1 MSSSRY
7 RVLRLLRRGG
17 MGILYEAWDT
27 KLERAVAL
35 KVVAHPLDPEACR
48 RALLEARAVTRL
60 RSDHIVQVYDAG
72 EANEYG
78 CPYLVMELLQGE
90 DLQAVIGRGP
100 VPSVAAVDWTLQA
113 CEALAHLNLHGLVH
127 RDVKPANLF
136 LEARVDGS
144 VRLKLLDF
152 GVAKHINGGHASTG
166 LRGSPTSDGEV
177 VGSLPYMAP
186 EQVLDSRDVDV
197 RTDVWGLGV
206 VLYELLASQPA
217 FAAKT
222 RLDAMSMITLASHQP
237 LHRLPLPIPEGLCD
251 VVDRCLEKQRERR
264 YASIAELARALE
276 PFASPH
282 GAALVTR
289 ICAIAAAE
297 LPPAPAAEALDQAER
312 RGASSLSVMV
322 APEDADAAD
331 TGVEPV
337 ALGERATF
345 TSTIASGPG
354 GALLH
359 AAHGVRWSGRAWRA
373 VRRAGVVGPLAL
385 AAAVA
390 LVSAWPSFAAWSSRR
405 YARLSS
411 ASHCLATFA
420 QYSAADMAHQV
431 GNPRGDYWNLYTNG
445 WVSQTHVFAAGDA
458 EVRISAAADLAGED
472 LPHMVVSVDD
482 VVIGE
487 TDVPSEDFSEFAFPY
502 VANAGSHAVRV
513 QFSNDFL
520 QGGKDRNLILGNVAI
535 GQCSG
540 VAP

>member
-1 MSSSRY
+1 
-7 RVLRLLRRGG
+7 
-17 MGILYEAWDT
+17 MGVLYEAWDT
-27 KLERAVAL
+27 KLERTVAL

-48 RALLEARAVTRL
+48 RALLEAKAVTRL

-100 VPSVAAVDWTLQA
+100 VPSETAVDWTLEA

-136 LEARVDGS
+136 LEARIDGS

-152 GVAKHINGGHASTG
+152 GVAKHIRAGQLDMDLRGMG
-166 LRGSPTSDGEV
+166 LRGSPTNEGEV

-222 RLDAMSMITLASHQP
+222 RLDAMSMITLAPHQS
-237 LHRLPLPIPEGLCD
+237 LHGLPLPIPVGLCD

-264 YASIAELARALE
+264 FCSIAELARALE

-282 GAALVTR
+282 GAALVGR

-297 LPPAPAAEALDQAER
+297 LPPAPAAEALELAEQ
-312 RGASSLSVMV
+312 RGALPLGVTDVS
-322 APEDADAAD
+322 EDADAAD

-345 TSTIASGPG
+345 TSTIASGPWG
-354 GALLH
+354 TRPEPAQS
-359 AAHGVRWSGRAWRA
+359 ARWSRRAWRA
-373 VRRAGVVGPLAL
+373 VRRTGVIGPLAL

-405 YARLSS
+405 YSRLSS

-420 QYSAADMAHQV
+420 EYSAVDMAHQV
-431 GNPRGDYWNLYTNG
+431 GNPRGEYWNLYTNG
-445 WVSQTHVFAAGDA
+445 WVSQSHVFANGEA
-458 EVRISAAADLAGED
+458 EVRISAAGDLAGD
-472 LPHMVVSVDD
+472 NLPHMVVSVDD

-487 TDVPSEDFSEFAFPY
+487 ADVASEDFSEFAFPY
-502 VANAGSHAVRV
+502 AARAGSHAVRV
-513 QFSNDFL
+513 HFSNDYL
-520 QGGKDRNLILGNVAI
+520 QGGKDRNLILSNVAI

-540 VAP
+540 AAP

>member
-1 MSSSRY
+1 MSASRY

-17 MGILYEAWDT
+17 MGVLYEAWDT
-27 KLERAVAL
+27 KLERTVAL
-35 KVVAHPLDPEACR
+35 KVVAHPLDPDACR
-48 RALLEARAVTRL
+48 RALLEAKAVTRL

-100 VPSVAAVDWTLQA
+100 VPSAVAVDWMLEA

-144 VRLKLLDF
+144 ARLKLLDF
-152 GVAKHINGGHASTG
+152 GVAKHVSSGHVGGG

-197 RTDVWGLGV
+197 RTDVWGIGV

-222 RLDAMSMITLASHQP
+222 RLDAMSMITLAPHQP
-237 LHRLPLPIPEGLCD
+237 LHGLPLRIPAELCD
-251 VVDRCLEKQRERR
+251 VVDRCLEKGRERR
-264 YASIAELARALE
+264 FASIAELARALE
-276 PFASPH
+276 PFASPR
-282 GAALVTR
+282 GAALVAR
-289 ICAIAAAE
+289 IRAIAAAE
-297 LPPAPAAEALDQAER
+297 LPQPPAAEALEIAER
-312 RGASSLSVMV
+312 RGALPLGASE
-322 APEDADAAD
+322 APEDIDVAD

-345 TSTIASGPG
+345 TSTIASAPRG
-354 GALLH
+354 GLH
-359 AAHGVRWSGRAWRA
+359 APQGSRWSGRAWRS

-390 LVSAWPSFAAWSSRR
+390 LVAAWPSFAAWSSRR
-405 YARLSS
+405 YVRLSS

-420 QYSAADMAHQV
+420 QYSAVDMAHQV
-431 GNPRGDYWNLYTNG
+431 GNPRGEYWNLYTNG
-445 WVSQTHVFAAGDA
+445 WVSQSHVFSSGEA

-472 LPHMVVSVDD
+472 PPHMVVSVDD

-487 TDVPSEDFSEFAFPY
+487 ADVPSEDFSDFAFPY
-502 VANAGSHAVRV
+502 AASAGSHAVRV
-513 QFSNDFL
+513 HFSNDYL
-520 QGGKDRNLILGNVAI
+520 QGGKDRNLILSNVAI

-540 VAP
+540 DAP